1 MLLLSLAVLII
12 NVLLAPMGPMQ
23 PATGSYINLPFLSG
37 FQDGY
42 NTMDLLATL
51 LFGATVINAIKLK
64 GITVEPSADK
74 NLCLLRF
81 DRSIFPSSL
90 FM

>member
-42 NTMDLLATL
+42 NTMDLLASV
-51 LFGATVINAIKLK
+51 LFGATVINFFRVMC
-64 GITVEPSADK
+64 ITDD
-74 NLCLLRF
+74 LLLR
-81 DRSIFPSSL
+81 
-90 FM
+90 

>member
-1 MLLLSLAVLII
+1 
-12 NVLLAPMGPMQ
+12 MGPMQ
-23 PATGSYINLPFLSG
+23 LATGSYINLPFLSG

-64 GITVEPSADK
+64 GDVYKRQLVPETSALPNCATPRLK
-74 NLCLLRF
+74 LHHLLQREYY
-81 DRSIFPSSL
+81 IK
-90 FM
+90 

>member
-1 MLLLSLAVLII
+1 
-12 NVLLAPMGPMQ
+12 MQ

-64 GITVEPSADK
+64 VSPMTV
-74 NLCLLRF
+74 C
-81 DRSIFPSSL
+81 
-90 FM
+90 